1 MAILKAKDAR
11 KMSKKDLDE
20 KMKELRFEIVRAA
33 VTANKQNAKTKELKR
48 TLSRCINISKT
59 LKEATKQ

>member
-11 KMSKKDLDE
+11 KLSKQELADKI
-20 KMKELRFEIVRAA
+20 KELRFEIVRAA

-59 LKEATKQ
+59 LKEATKK